1 MSAHARDRA
10 LRDRARAVI
19 PGGMFG
25 HQSTRLLP
33 DDYPQYFA
41 RAKGA
46 HLWDA
51 DGNRLLDLMCAYGP
65 NLMGYGDAEIDEAFV
80 DQLRVGDTMTGP
92 SPLIVDL
99 AERLT
104 GMISHADW
112 AIFCKNGADAT
123 QMALMIARAHTGRR
137 TVILARGAYHG
148 AAPWCARPGA
158 GVTREDKANQIFC
171 DYNDPASLE
180 AAVAQAGD
188 DLAAVFAAP
197 VKHDAFIDQALP
209 DPAYA
214 RRARELCDAR
224 GALLVVDDVRAGFRI
239 ARDCSWSI
247 VGVRPDLSCWGKCL
261 ANGHPIS
268 ALLGAETARAAAAA
282 VFATGS
288 FWYQAAPMAAA
299 LTTLRRIAET
309 DYLERLE
316 GLGSRL
322 RQGLAERAA
331 AAGLGFRQTG
341 PLSMPLFLFDDDP
354 DLRAGFCFGS
364 QMLARGVYVHP
375 WHNMFLCAAMTEA
388 DIDAALD
395 AAEAAFEVV
404 KGARPALAPN
414 AKLSFLLPKAA

>member
-1 MSAHARDRA
+1 
-10 LRDRARAVI
+10 
-19 PGGMFG
+19 MFG